1 MTAVSRYDFKIA
13 VIFRAYQNGNQNAP
27 FLDTLNCFQH
37 FIIVYHLEWM
47 IRERL
52 HLVQRKALHT
62 LLRIRLPFLVRL
74 EQVVIAGELDIFRG
88 TFHAPAPPS

>member
-13 VIFRAYQNGNQNAP
+13 VIFRAYQNGNQNTP

-37 FIIVYHLEWM
+37 FIIVYYLERM
-47 IRERL
+47 VRERL
-52 HLVQRKALHT
+52 QLIQRKALHT
-62 LLRIRLPFLVRL
+62 LLRVCLPFFVCL
-74 EQVVIAGELDIFRG
+74 EQVIIAGELDIFRG